1 MKKLKIFITL
11 TLLLGFINTS
21 AQEKTLSGTVKC
33 YNRFPM
39 KDVSIK
45 TKKTNQ
51 ETMSDILGKFEVRV
65 SPGDIVTFAA
75 DGFKPFSYKVTGADS
90 VIINLIFKGR
100 EQDILV
106 AIGNG
111 YVKKDD
117 LVFAVSNLQ
126 QENSEFSNFSN
137 IFDLIR
143 GRFPGV
149 EVVNSAGGTSLL
161 IRGTNSLT
169 LSSEPLYI
177 VDGIPVTDISNIE
190 PVTIRSIDV
199 LKDAAAAYY
208 GSRGANGVII
218 IQTRK

>member
-1 MKKLKIFITL
+1 MKNFKILF
-11 TLLLGFINTS
+11 TLLFLLQFVVTV
-21 AQEKTLSGTVKC
+21 AQERTLCGTVRC
-33 YNRFPM
+33 YNRIPM

-45 TKKTNQ
+45 TKKSNQ
-51 ETMSDILGKFEVRV
+51 ETISDILGKFDVRV
-65 SPGDIVTFAA
+65 SPGDVVTFEA
-75 DGFKPFSYKVTGADS
+75 DGFKPFSYKVNGADS
-90 VIINLIFKGR
+90 VSINLIFKGR

-106 AIGNG
+106 AVGNG
-111 YVKKDD
+111 YVKKED

-149 EVVNSAGGTSLL
+149 EVINSAGGTSLL

-177 VDGIPVTDISNIE
+177 VDGIPVTDISSIE
-190 PVTIRSIDV
+190 PVTVRSIDV

-208 GSRGANGVII
+208 GSRGTNGVII

>member
-1 MKKLKIFITL
+1 
-11 TLLLGFINTS
+11 
-21 AQEKTLSGTVKC
+21 
-33 YNRFPM
+33 M

-45 TKKTNQ
+45 TKKSNQ
-51 ETMSDILGKFEVRV
+51 ETMSDFLGKFEVRV
-65 SPGDIVTFAA
+65 SPGDVVTFEA
-75 DGFKPFSYKVTGADS
+75 DGFKPFSYKVNGADS
-90 VIINLIFKGR
+90 VSINLIFKGR

-106 AIGNG
+106 AVGNG
-111 YVKKDD
+111 YVKKED

-149 EVVNSAGGTSLL
+149 EVINSAGGSSLL

-190 PVTIRSIDV
+190 PVTVRSIDV

-208 GSRGANGVII
+208 GSRGTNGVII

>member
-1 MKKLKIFITL
+1 MKRLKIIITL
-11 TLLLGFINTS
+11 TLLLGFINS
-21 AQEKTLSGTVKC
+21 AAQEKTLSGTVRC

-39 KDVSIK
+39 KDVSVR
-45 TKKTNQ
+45 TKKSNQ

-65 SPGDIVTFAA
+65 SPGDVVTFEA
-75 DGFKPFSYKVTGADS
+75 DGFKPFSYKVTGTDS
-90 VIINLIFKGR
+90 VSINLIFKGR

-106 AIGNG
+106 AVGNG
-111 YVKKDD
+111 YVKKED

-149 EVVNSAGGTSLL
+149 EVITTAGNTSLL

-208 GSRGANGVII
+208 GSRGTNGVII